1 MDEAFVATRAAP
13 TILIVEDSATQ
24 RANLQFLL
32 EEAGFTVIAA
42 VDGKAG
48 LAAAQAHEIAV
59 VVSDVVMPEM
69 DGYGLCRALR
79 NDPALRHLPVILL
92 TSLTDP
98 RDVVKGLESG
108 ANNFLCKPYDPRVL
122 VSRVQNVL
130 ANQEIR
136 RGSTSEM
143 GISISFAGQR
153 FFITADRLQILDL
166 LLSTYENA
174 VLHNTELIKAHDEV
188 RQLNEQLESK
198 VAERTAALT
207 QEIVERKRAEAVAEL
222 AAREW
227 QATFDAANDA
237 FWLLDKDQRVVRSNK
252 AADTVFDHPCGAVI
266 GLPCWEVAHGKDC
279 AIPNCPVMRSRKSL
293 HRETEELTIGD
304 RVYIVTGDP
313 ILNERGEF
321 AGAVHIVSDVT
332 ERKRADAELNR
343 LRKAID
349 TTHEAVFL
357 TDPNGVFTFV
367 NPGFTATYGH
377 RAEDIIGKQTPRVL
391 KSGLLD
397 AADYERFWTRM
408 LQGGEVRGGITNR
421 RRDGTLISV
430 EGSATPIRDDNG
442 QVAGFLGIQHDV
454 SDRKR
459 AEQALLAS
467 EERHRTLFEGSSDAI
482 MTVSPSTGRF
492 TSANP
497 ATLEMFEVA
506 DLDAFLKLH
515 PWELSPALQ
524 VDGESSR
531 DKAVAMVEMAVATG
545 SHLFDWTH
553 RRLGGE
559 TFPATVLMSRTAIAG
574 EVVVLATVRDV
585 TPQVRATAEREKLK
599 EQLRVAQKMEAIG
612 SLAGGVAHDFNNLLC
627 VILNNVGFA
636 LEGVPD
642 DSPQKQDLL
651 EIKHAGESA
660 ASLTR
665 QLLAFSR
672 KQMLQP
678 VSLDLNEVTA
688 GVEKMLRRVLR
699 EDIELV
705 RVPSPDLGP
714 TIADPGQIEQ
724 VLMNLVVNARD
735 AMPAG
740 GRLTIETANVDV
752 SEQYTG
758 QQNSLKAGPYVMLA
772 VSDTGSGMDEETQAR
787 IFEPFFTTKEVGR
800 GTGLGLSTVYGIVK
814 QSGGGVWVYSEVGK
828 GTAFKILLPRATLD
842 AGEAVVPAAV
852 AKRPSSGSET
862 VLLVEDVDAL
872 RRVAARTLTS
882 AGYTVLSAAS
892 GEAALQAASAFEGHI
907 DLLLTDVVM
916 PRMGGPALAERLLKV
931 RPDVLVLYTSG
942 YPDNAVVFQGLLSS
956 QAHFLPKPFSPASLT
971 TRVREVLDRGGAP
984 GGAIPFRVKPI
995 DVESLDEEAVWA
1007 DVLALPEE
1015 LVAKLHKAV
1024 GAARLDDVTALIAV
1038 VALTHPV
1045 LADHLTDLAH
1055 RFDYAGMR
1063 SVLRA

>member
-1 MDEAFVATRAAP
+1 
-13 TILIVEDSATQ
+13 
-24 RANLQFLL
+24 
-32 EEAGFTVIAA
+32 
-42 VDGKAG
+42 
-48 LAAAQAHEIAV
+48 
-59 VVSDVVMPEM
+59 
-69 DGYGLCRALR
+69 
-79 NDPALRHLPVILL
+79 
-92 TSLTDP
+92 
-98 RDVVKGLESG
+98 
-108 ANNFLCKPYDPRVL
+108 
-122 VSRVQNVL
+122 
-130 ANQEIR
+130 
-136 RGSTSEM
+136 
-143 GISISFAGQR
+143 
-153 FFITADRLQILDL
+153 
-166 LLSTYENA
+166 
-174 VLHNTELIKAHDEV
+174 
-188 RQLNEQLESK
+188 
-198 VAERTAALT
+198 
-207 QEIVERKRAEAVAEL
+207 
-222 AAREW
+222 
-227 QATFDAANDA
+227 
-237 FWLLDKDQRVVRSNK
+237 
-252 AADTVFDHPCGAVI
+252 
-266 GLPCWEVAHGKDC
+266 
-279 AIPNCPVMRSRKSL
+279 
-293 HRETEELTIGD
+293 
-304 RVYIVTGDP
+304 
-313 ILNERGEF
+313 
-321 AGAVHIVSDVT
+321 
-332 ERKRADAELNR
+332 
-343 LRKAID
+343 
-349 TTHEAVFL
+349 
-357 TDPNGVFTFV
+357 
-367 NPGFTATYGH
+367 
-377 RAEDIIGKQTPRVL
+377 
-391 KSGLLD
+391 
-397 AADYERFWTRM
+397 
-408 LQGGEVRGGITNR
+408 
-421 RRDGTLISV
+421 
-430 EGSATPIRDDNG
+430 
-442 QVAGFLGIQHDV
+442 
-454 SDRKR
+454 
-459 AEQALLAS
+459 
-467 EERHRTLFEGSSDAI
+467 
-482 MTVSPSTGRF
+482 
-492 TSANP
+492 
-497 ATLEMFEVA
+497 
-506 DLDAFLKLH
+506 
-515 PWELSPALQ
+515 
-524 VDGESSR
+524 
-531 DKAVAMVEMAVATG
+531 
-545 SHLFDWTH
+545 
-553 RRLGGE
+553 
-559 TFPATVLMSRTAIAG
+559 
-574 EVVVLATVRDV
+574 
-585 TPQVRATAEREKLK
+585 
-599 EQLRVAQKMEAIG
+599 
-612 SLAGGVAHDFNNLLC
+612 VAHDFNNLLC